1 MKHILASQLTHG
13 DANMATFFIPCNYS
27 DRACH
32 LHTRINMT
40 TGSQEKT
47 LHVWTELARKVIGP
61 FVDPGKARPC
71 QSLPPFISTQKPPVR
86 LLPAGYCWSDLCL
99 VTWTAM
105 RYEAIV
111 SPSKQTRLSG
121 LTRNYSSTWK
131 LQWNEEVFL
140 LHWIFAGRCPNLG
153 GRSLLSS
160 ARSDVWFVLCVR
172 VYLW

>member
-1 MKHILASQLTHG
+1 METLIWQHFSYRAIIPTAPVTCTLALTWPPVLRKRLC
-13 DANMATFFIPCNYS
+13 MS
-27 DRACH
+27 
-32 LHTRINMT
+32 
-40 TGSQEKT
+40 
-47 LHVWTELARKVIGP
+47 ELNSPERSSWP

-111 SPSKQTRLSG
+111 SSSKQTRLSG